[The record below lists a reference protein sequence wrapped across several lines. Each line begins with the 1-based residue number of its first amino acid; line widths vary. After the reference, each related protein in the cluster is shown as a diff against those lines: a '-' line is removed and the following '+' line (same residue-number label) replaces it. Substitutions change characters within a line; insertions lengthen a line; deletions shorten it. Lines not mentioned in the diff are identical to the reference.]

1 MKATKEASMTNEEK
15 MSLLKKIHLTLFTSK
30 QTGTD
35 ITKER
40 VLNPYITNTQAF
52 GRWFSDNT
60 LRGFDV
66 SIDLGTRVID
76 IRCVEQNPNKMDAKG
91 NLKWT
96 ANLARQVHKIMWV
109 IDRNGG
115 FLGRMQDDE
124 WIPGFEP
131 AIQPAIQN
139 APAQTDVPYVDP
151 NKSYGQDLADSL
163 NIGELSEIPNA
174 ADIPE
179 YVLQSVAEMEEEPP
193 DWDGD
198 Y

>member
-1 MKATKEASMTNEEK
+1 MTNEEK
-15 MSLLKKIHLTLFTSK
+15 MAILKVIFNTLFQSK
-30 QTGTD
+30 QLGTD
-35 ITKER
+35 ITRE
-40 VLNPYITNTQAF
+40 VITTNMGNFA
-52 GRWFSDNT
+52 GRWYSNNE

-66 SIDLGTRVID
+66 SINLGTRIID
-76 IRCVEQNPNKMDAKG
+76 IRCVEQNPNKLDAKG

-96 ANLARQVHKIMWV
+96 ANLARQGNQLMWV

-115 FLGRMQDDE
+115 FLGRIQNND

-131 AIQPAIQN
+131 ATQPASYQQ
-139 APAQTDVPYVDP
+139 PAQQGAQYPAAQTE
-151 NKSYGQDLADSL
+151 SL
-163 NIGELSEIPNA
+163 ELEELPELPNA

-179 YVLQSVAEMEEEPP
+179 YILNSVAEMEEEPP

>member
-1 MKATKEASMTNEEK
+1 MTNEEK
-15 MSLLKKIHLTLFTSK
+15 MAVLKLIFNVLFQSK
-30 QTGTD
+30 QQNTE
-35 ITKER
+35 ITQ
-40 VLNPYITNTQAF
+40 VLMTTNVGNF
-52 GRWFSDNT
+52 MGRWFSDNT

-66 SIDLGTRVID
+66 SINLGARIID

-96 ANLARQVHKIMWV
+96 ANLARQGHKIMWV

-115 FLGRMQDDE
+115 FLGRMQDGD

-131 AIQPAIQN
+131 ATQPAAYQQPIQQEAQN
-139 APAQTDVPYVDP
+139 PAAQTE
-151 NKSYGQDLADSL
+151 SL
-163 NIGELSEIPNA
+163 ELEELPELPNA

-179 YVLQSVAEMEEEPP
+179 YILNSVSEMEEEPP

>member
-1 MKATKEASMTNEEK
+1 MTNEEK
-15 MSLLKKIHLTLFTSK
+15 MAVLKLIFNTLFQSK
-30 QTGTD
+30 QLGTD
-35 ITKER
+35 ITQ
-40 VLNPYITNTQAF
+40 VIIPTNMGDF
-52 GRWFSDNT
+52 KGRWFSNNT

-66 SIDLGTRVID
+66 SINLGARVID
-76 IRCVEQNPNKMDAKG
+76 IRCVEQNPDKKDTKG

-96 ANLARQVHKIMWV
+96 ANLARQGHQIMWV

-115 FLGRMQDDE
+115 FLGRVQNND

-131 AIQPAIQN
+131 ATQPATYQQ
-139 APAQTDVPYVDP
+139 PAQQEAQNPVAQTE
-151 NKSYGQDLADSL
+151 SL
-163 NIGELSEIPNA
+163 ELEELPEIPNA

-179 YVLQSVAEMEEEPP
+179 YILNSVAEMEEEPP

>member
-1 MKATKEASMTNEEK
+1 MTNEEK
-15 MSLLKKIHLTLFTSK
+15 LSLLKLIHMAIFTSK
-30 QTGTD
+30 QTGT
-35 ITKER
+35 T
-40 VLNPYITNTQAF
+40 ITNEVVKNQYIVGGGCL
-52 GRWFSDNT
+52 GRWFKES

-66 SIDLGTRVID
+66 DINTGIKTIQ

-96 ANLARQVHKIMWV
+96 ANLARQGHKIMWV

-131 AIQPAIQN
+131 ATQPTNYQQQAQQN
-139 APAQTDVPYVDP
+139 VQSPAAQTE
-151 NKSYGQDLADSL
+151 SL
-163 NIGELSEIPNA
+163 ELEELPELPNA

-179 YVLQSVAEMEEEPP
+179 YILNSISEMEEEPP
-193 DWDGD
+193 EWEGD
-198 Y
+198 H